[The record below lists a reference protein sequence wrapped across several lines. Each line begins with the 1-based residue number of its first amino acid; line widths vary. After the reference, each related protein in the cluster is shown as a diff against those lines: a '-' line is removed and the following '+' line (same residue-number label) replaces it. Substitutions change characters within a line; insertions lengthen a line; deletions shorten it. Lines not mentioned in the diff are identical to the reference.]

1 MKKNLNKNIGVLG
14 GTFDP
19 PHKGHIKISKE
30 AKKKF
35 KLSNVFWA
43 ITKKNP
49 FKKKTFFTLKE
60 RIEYSKKITRGN
72 KFIKINCF
80 EYKVKSNRT
89 INLIKYFSNKFKNSK
104 IFFIM
109 GADNLITFHK
119 WKNWKEIPD
128 VCQILVFDRD
138 GYKTK
143 SLKSISFKK
152 LNKKGL
158 KFINFK
164 KINISSSKL
173 RKI

>member
-1 MKKNLNKNIGVLG
+1 MKKILDKNIGILG

-49 FKKKTFFTLKE
+49 FKKKTFFSLKE
-60 RIEYSKKITRGN
+60 RIEYSKKITKGN

-89 INLIKYFSNKFKNSK
+89 INLIKYFKNKFKNSK

-128 VCQILVFDRD
+128 ICQILVFDRD